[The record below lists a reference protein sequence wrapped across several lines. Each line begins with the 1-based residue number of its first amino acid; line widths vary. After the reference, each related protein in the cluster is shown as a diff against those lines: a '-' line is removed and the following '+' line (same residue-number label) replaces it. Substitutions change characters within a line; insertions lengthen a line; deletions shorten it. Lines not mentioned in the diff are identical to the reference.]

1 MKGASGHR
9 NGAGNRVTVYE
20 RVTERVTELL
30 SQGVVP
36 WQMPW
41 HAKVGPPRNGMSGRY
56 YPDGSWKLS

>member
-1 MKGASGHR
+1 MKRASGHR

-36 WQMPW
+36 LAESPGTQRSDRLATGCPVVITAASMF
-41 HAKVGPPRNGMSGRY
+41 SC
-56 YPDGSWKLS
+56 